1 MKSSLECLPCL
12 AKNAVDFARRSTDDP
27 EIRHRIT
34 AEAFRMLADAD
45 LTQTPPYHAGE
56 IMKMVQWICPQD
68 RDLYRQEKDRS
79 TQMAKQLAAKL
90 DSIPEYDPDRFESRL
105 RLAIAG
111 NILDFGI
118 FTDLDLDEAIR
129 SVRQA
134 FTKPID
140 LSAAE
145 KLHRRMDS
153 AKKILYV
160 LDNCGEAVFDRV
172 FMEPYL
178 DRITVAVRGSNSM
191 NDVTRADLAMS
202 GFDPAVTPVVD
213 TGSCVPGLIFEQAPP
228 ELRRIMEEAD
238 LIIAK
243 GQGNF
248 ETLNEIPY
256 PASFLFMAKCPVVIR
271 MIQAELRSIQIRNI
285 NF

>member
-1 MKSSLECLPCL
+1 MKSCLECMPCL
-12 AKNAVDFARRSTDDP
+12 GRTAVDFARRSSDDP
-27 EIRHRIT
+27 EIRHRI
-34 AEAFRMLADAD
+34 ASEAFRLLADAD
-45 LTQTPPYHAGE
+45 FAQSPPYHAGA
-56 IMKMVQWICPQD
+56 IMEMVQRIHPLD
-68 RDLYRQEKDRS
+68 RDLYQEEKERS
-79 TQMAKQLAAKL
+79 TLLAKQLTAKL
-90 DSIPEYDPDRFESRL
+90 DSVPEYDPDDFESRL

-111 NILDFGI
+111 NILDFGV
-118 FTDLDLDEAIR
+118 FTDLDLDEAIL

-140 LSAAE
+140 RAAAE

-153 AKKILYV
+153 AVKILYV

-172 FMEPYL
+172 FMEPYR
-178 DRITVAVRGSNSM
+178 DRITLVVRGSNSM
-191 NDVTRADLAMS
+191 NDVTRADLRMS
-202 GFDPAVTPVVD
+202 GFDPETVAVTD
-213 TGSCVPGLIFEQAPP
+213 TGSCVPGLIPELAPP
-228 ELRRIMEEAD
+228 ELRRAMDEAD

-248 ETLNEIPY
+248 ETLNEIAR

-271 MIQAELRSIQIRNI
+271 LLRTEPRSIQVRNI

>member
-1 MKSSLECLPCL
+1 MKSSLECLTCL
-12 AKNAVDFARRSTDDP
+12 ARTSVDFSRRSTNDP
-27 EIRHRIT
+27 EIRHRI
-34 AEAFRMLADAD
+34 ASGAFRLLADAD
-45 LTQTPPYHAGE
+45 LDQSPPYHAGE
-56 IMKMVQWICPQD
+56 IMKMVSRICPPNG
-68 RDLYRQEKDRS
+68 DLYRQEKDRS
-79 TQMAKQLAAKL
+79 TLLAKQLAAKL
-90 DSIPEYDPDRFESRL
+90 DSIPEYDPADFESRL

-111 NILDFGI
+111 NILDFGV
-118 FTDLDLDEAIR
+118 FTDLDLDEAIL

-134 FTKPID
+134 FTKEID
-140 LSAAE
+140 RAAAE

-153 AKKILYV
+153 AGKILYV

-178 DRITVAVRGSNSM
+178 DRITVAVRGFDSM
-191 NDVTRADLAMS
+191 NDVTRADLEMS
-202 GFDPAVTPVVD
+202 GFDPASVAVVD
-213 TGSCVPGLIFEQAPP
+213 TGSCVPGLIPEQAPP
-228 ELRRIMEEAD
+228 ALRRVMEEAD

-271 MIQAELRSIQIRNI
+271 LLGAELRSIQVRNI

>member
-12 AKNAVDFARRSTDDP
+12 AKSAVDFARRSTDDP
-27 EIRHRIT
+27 EIRHRIVS
-34 AEAFRMLADAD
+34 EAFRLLAGAD
-45 LTQTPPYHAGE
+45 LTRTPPDHAGE
-56 IMKMVQWICPQD
+56 IMKMVQRICPQNG
-68 RDLYRQEKDRS
+68 DLYRQEKDRS
-79 TQMAKQLAAKL
+79 TQLAKQLAAKL
-90 DSIPEYDPDRFESRL
+90 DSVPEYDPNDFESRL

-111 NILDFGI
+111 NIIDFGI

-140 LSAAE
+140 RTAAE
-145 KLHRRMDS
+145 KLHRRIDS

-160 LDNCGEAVFDRV
+160 LDNCGEAVFDRI

-178 DRITVAVRGSNSM
+178 DRITVAVRGFNSM

-202 GFDPAVTPVVD
+202 GIDPETIPVVD
-213 TGSCVPGLIFEQAPP
+213 TGSCVPGLIPEQAPP

-271 MIQAELRSIQIRNI
+271 MIQSELRSIQVRNI